1 MVHPTPFLG
10 NKRGEQRSWE
20 QEEEAKTSIKKI
32 FFLSRLQGSSFGQP
46 RSVRGTHL
54 GGWQVAIYYYL
65 LLELRTQSPLY
76 IPLVIKISKTR
87 LEGLQTKGNL
97 WCVFSEKFSTLL
109 WKTSEFLRKF
119 NPYVSGPFILK
130 TSGRLALWAP
140 CKRNAGDLSTHSLW
154 MSCISCRQL
163 HWQSLLI
170 QSCFPVYSQSSPVTF
185 LVVSSS
191 ENRLISQWV
200 CLEWISHIGDT
211 APDQALLCFLNSRDF
226 LQFSSHLSSVYLFLE
241 GGRWF
246 LVVFFDIKKKAKY

>member
-1 MVHPTPFLG
+1 M
-10 NKRGEQRSWE
+10 
-20 QEEEAKTSIKKI
+20 
-32 FFLSRLQGSSFGQP
+32 
-46 RSVRGTHL
+46 
-54 GGWQVAIYYYL
+54 
-65 LLELRTQSPLY
+65 
-76 IPLVIKISKTR
+76 
-87 LEGLQTKGNL
+87 QTKGNL

-246 LVVFFDIKKKAKY
+246 LVVFFDIKKKRQSTNNPPKLDKIRTCSSINGSKIFVPCRPEEDCFIEILMSPVQRNVKLYSRKTPDYINHMGLSPFSLMPLTTVLFGICYIHLFIALCR